1 MKKQF
6 NKETIQWEIKAH
18 NRIGTV
24 EQMDA
29 NIEAMARDLQEIL
42 RLSSEQK
49 KLWDA
54 YEGREGLNIE
64 INIFN

>member
-1 MKKQF
+1 M
-6 NKETIQWEIKAH
+6 NVETKEYYSKEKIQWEIRAY

-49 KLWDA
+49 RLWDV
-54 YEGREGLNIE
+54 YEGR
-64 INIFN
+64 

>member
-42 RLSSEQK
+42 RLSSE
-49 KLWDA
+49 
-54 YEGREGLNIE
+54 
-64 INIFN
+64 